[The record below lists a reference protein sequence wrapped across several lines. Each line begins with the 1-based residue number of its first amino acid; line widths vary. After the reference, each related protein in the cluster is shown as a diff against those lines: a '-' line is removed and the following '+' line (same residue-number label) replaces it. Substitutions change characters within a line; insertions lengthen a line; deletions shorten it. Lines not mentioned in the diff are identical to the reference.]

1 MLCTVFCKST
11 DRVKKIL
18 GLSELTNETTYVL
31 KISCIIK
38 MENKEEGSFTVNVSA
53 GSPQNGIY
61 KLVLPMKWVVLVD
74 ELVVFPGIYFFHIH
88 KE

>member
-1 MLCTVFCKST
+1 
-11 DRVKKIL
+11 
-18 GLSELTNETTYVL
+18 
-31 KISCIIK
+31 